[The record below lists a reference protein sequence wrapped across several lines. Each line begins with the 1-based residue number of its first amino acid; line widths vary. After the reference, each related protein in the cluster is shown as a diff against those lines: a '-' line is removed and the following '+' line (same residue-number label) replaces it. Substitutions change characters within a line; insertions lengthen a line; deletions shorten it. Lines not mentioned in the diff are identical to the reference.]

1 MKTNILF
8 ITSIFIIIFATSC
21 NKEKPSNGDYYG
33 TFTYN
38 NPSGIIK
45 TAEIEITESSKNK
58 IVINGSEL
66 EKDGKK
72 IEGKIENISFSQF
85 GVDINGEW
93 SHKLFSKNYK
103 IEGTFTEDYY
113 QGGNAYQNSGTFK
126 ITSY

>member
-8 ITSIFIIIFATSC
+8 IIGIIIFATSC
-21 NKEKPSNGDYYG
+21 NKEKPIVGEYYG
-33 TFTYN
+33 TFTYS
-38 NPSGIIK
+38 SGIVK
-45 TAEIEITESSKNK
+45 TTEIEITESTKNK

-72 IEGKIENISFSQF
+72 IEGKIENVSFYSQS
-85 GVDINGEW
+85 GVYINGEW

-113 QGGNAYQNSGTFK
+113 QGGNSYQSSGTFK
-126 ITSY
+126 ITS